1 MTSLIKRNTTIPTK
15 LSQTFTSFS
24 DSQPAVTIQVYEGA
38 RAMTRTTC
46 DPVESQ
52 QSTSK
57 QNKITITN
65 DKVNSI
71 FLFSDENTL

>member
-38 RAMTRTTC
+38 RAMTKDNVSSC
-46 DPVESQ
+46 GK
-52 QSTSK
+52 STSK

-71 FLFSDENTL
+71 FLFYD